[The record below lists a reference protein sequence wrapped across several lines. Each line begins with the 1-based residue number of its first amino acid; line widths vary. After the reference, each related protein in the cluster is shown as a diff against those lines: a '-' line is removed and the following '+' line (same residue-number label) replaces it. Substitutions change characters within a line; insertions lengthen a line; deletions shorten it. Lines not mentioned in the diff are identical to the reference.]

1 MSSYNSINTITNYN
15 NYYEVNNRASNT
27 SDSNLFNNIISNAM
41 NNLNSIANVPT
52 GRQSNYSSNYS
63 RSVNSCPVHGNCN
76 TNSATELFNNSSS
89 NISSS
94 NISSTRASQTQKAIQ
109 IAKSHLGGKYVWG
122 ATGPNAFDCSGFTQ
136 YIYKKAYGKNIPRVS
151 YEQAKYGK
159 KVEKKDLQPGDLLF
173 FDTMNKGRV
182 SHVGIYIGNN
192 KFIHAASSKSGIIE
206 SELSG
211 YYNKKYM
218 GARRP

>member
-1 MSSYNSINTITNYN
+1 MSNYSINPISTS
-15 NYYEVNNRASNT
+15 NYY
-27 SDSNLFNNIISNAM
+27 
-41 NNLNSIANVPT
+41 NLNYTNTTNNNGNFSDVLTNITNVPT
-52 GRQSNYSSNYS
+52 GRKPSSNYNIQNNYS
-63 RSVNSCPVHGNCN
+63 NTCGIHGN
-76 TNSATELFNNSSS
+76 NNLQTLESITS
-89 NISSS
+89 NKS
-94 NISSTRASQTQKAIQ
+94 SQTKKAIE

-151 YEQAKYGK
+151 YEQAKFGE
-159 KVEKKDLQPGDLLF
+159 KVNRENLQPGDLVF

-211 YYNKKYM
+211 YYSKKYL

>member
-1 MSSYNSINTITNYN
+1 MSNYSINSINGY
-15 NYYEVNNRASNT
+15 SNLNAT
-27 SDSNLFNNIISNAM
+27 YLDSNSTIKTNSPSGLFDNILGNV
-41 NNLNSIANVPT
+41 ANVPT
-52 GRQSNYSSNYS
+52 GRQSRYNNYNTSQT
-63 RSVNSCPVHGNCN
+63 CAIHGK
-76 TNSATELFNNSSS
+76 SSS
-89 NISSS
+89 TYNTLSSS
-94 NISSTRASQTQKAIQ
+94 VSNTSSRDVQTKKAIE
-109 IAKSHLGGKYVWG
+109 IAKSYLGGKYVWG

-151 YEQAKYGK
+151 YEQAKHGQ
-159 KVEKKDLQPGDLLF
+159 KVEKKDLQPGDLVF

-211 YYNKKYM
+211 YYAKKYR

>member
-1 MSSYNSINTITNYN
+1 MSNYSVNSINSY
-15 NYYEVNNRASNT
+15 SN
-27 SDSNLFNNIISNAM
+27 SNVAYLDSNNAVKTNSQSGLNGLFDNV
-41 NNLNSIANVPT
+41 LGSIANVPT
-52 GRQSNYSSNYS
+52 GRQPKSNNY
-63 RSVNSCPVHGNCN
+63 N
-76 TNSATELFNNSSS
+76 TNQICAIHKKNSSTYNTLNSSVS
-89 NISSS
+89 NTSSR
-94 NISSTRASQTQKAIQ
+94 NAQTQKAIE
-109 IAKSHLGGKYVWG
+109 IAKSYLGGKYVWG
-122 ATGPNAFDCSGFTQ
+122 ATGPDAFDCSGFTQ

-151 YEQAKYGK
+151 YEQAKYGE
-159 KVEKKDLQPGDLLF
+159 KVEKKDLQPGDLVF

-211 YYNKKYM
+211 YYAKKYR

>member
-1 MSSYNSINTITNYN
+1 MSNYNIINPINYYNGYNGININTSTSTNTYN
-15 NYYEVNNRASNT
+15 N
-27 SDSNLFNNIISNAM
+27 LFSSILNSNNI
-41 NNLNSIANVPT
+41 IANVPT
-52 GRQSNYSSNYS
+52 GMNSNYSI
-63 RSVNSCPVHGNCN
+63 
-76 TNSATELFNNSSS
+76 NNSNNINLCPIHGGNS
-89 NISSS
+89 NTTNNNTITSTNTSTS
-94 NISSTRASQTQKAIQ
+94 NRNAQTQKAIQ

-151 YEQAKYGK
+151 YEQAKYGE
-159 KVEKKDLQPGDLLF
+159 KVKREDLQPGDLIF

-206 SELSG
+206 SKLSG
-211 YYNKKYM
+211 YYSRKYL

>member
-1 MSSYNSINTITNYN
+1 MSNYSISSINNYGYLN
-15 NYYEVNNRASNT
+15 VDS
-27 SDSNLFNNIISNAM
+27 SDSNTTKTSSQTISFDNLLNN
-41 NNLNSIANVPT
+41 IANVPM
-52 GRQSNYSSNYS
+52 GRKPQNNNNYNIQTC
-63 RSVNSCPVHGNCN
+63 NIHGNNSITYN
-76 TNSATELFNNSSS
+76 TLDS
-89 NISSS
+89 NIS
-94 NISSTRASQTQKAIQ
+94 NSSTKDTQTKKAIE
-109 IAKSHLGGKYVWG
+109 IAKSYIGGKYVWG
-122 ATGPNAFDCSGFTQ
+122 ATGPDSFDCSGFTQ

-151 YEQAKYGK
+151 YAQAEYGQ
-159 KVEKKDLQPGDLLF
+159 KVEKNDLQPGDLIF

-211 YYNKKYM
+211 YYDKKYL

>member
-1 MSSYNSINTITNYN
+1 MSSSNINSINLNNLMYSNYT
-15 NYYEVNNRASNT
+15 YSNT
-27 SDSNLFNNIISNAM
+27 SSNSNFANIFDSV
-41 NNLNSIANVPT
+41 ANVPT
-52 GRQSNYSSNYS
+52 GRQNRNVNY
-63 RSVNSCPVHGNCN
+63 
-76 TNSATELFNNSSS
+76 TNSYTNYANTYNTCNIHNSINLTNTTNTRQKQTE
-89 NISSS
+89 
-94 NISSTRASQTQKAIQ
+94 KAIE

-122 ATGPNAFDCSGFTQ
+122 ATGPDAFDCSGFTQ
-136 YIYKKAYGKNIPRVS
+136 YIYKEAYNKTIPRVS
-151 YEQAKYGK
+151 YEQAKFGQ
-159 KVEKKDLQPGDLLF
+159 EIDRKDLQPGDLVF

-211 YYNKKYM
+211 YYSKKYL